1 MKPKKRVL
9 VLIADAGFGHR
20 SAANAIISALQE
32 KHSNEI
38 DISLVNPLNDKRT
51 PFFLRDGQEEYD
63 RIVKEIPNLYEFGFK
78 ASDNTVPVALIDS
91 ALVVLLFEVMW
102 DLIKKTD
109 PDVIVTTYPVY
120 QGAIIQVLRSRRL
133 CIPLVTAVTD
143 LVSVHRLWFNPHVDA
158 CLVPTKEVEEL
169 ALRNKVP
176 EKKIYITGVP
186 IHTSISHETRKKAII
201 RNELGWD
208 EDLTTILAVGSQRVS
223 QMTEALKVLNHYG
236 APLQIVAVAGKD
248 EKGYQS
254 LKVTEWHQKVH
265 LYDYVENIPTFMKA
279 SDIILC
285 KAGGLITSEAFACG
299 LPPILID
306 VIPGQETGNAD
317 FVVEH
322 KAGAVASDPMQ
333 VLEILTHWL
342 MDDQRVLDQMARN
355 AARVGKPQAAY
366 KAADIVWKLLERKPE
381 TVPECR
387 DRIIERLN
395 GHESFRSAI
404 DRIQKLRQQNHE

>member
-32 KHSNEI
+32 KHGDQLE
-38 DISLVNPLNDKRT
+38 ISLINPLDDKRA
-51 PFFLRDGQEEYD
+51 PFFLRESQEEYD
-63 RIVKEIPNLYEFGFK
+63 RIVKEIPNLYQFGYK
-78 ASDNTVPVALIDS
+78 ASDSTVPAAFIDS

-102 DLIKKTD
+102 DLIKKTS
-109 PDVIVTTYPVY
+109 PEVIVTTYPVY
-120 QGAIIQVLRSRRL
+120 QAAIIQVLRARRL

-143 LVSVHRLWFNPHVDA
+143 LISVHRLWFNPHVDA
-158 CLVPTKEVEEL
+158 CLVPTVEVEKL
-169 ALRNKVP
+169 ALRNKIP
-176 EKKIYITGVP
+176 EKKIHVTGVP
-186 IHTSISHETRKKAII
+186 IHTSISHETRNKGLI
-201 RNELGWD
+201 RKELGWK
-208 EDLTTILAVGSQRVS
+208 ESLTTLLVVGSQRVS
-223 QMTEALKVLNHYG
+223 QMTETLNVLNHYG

-248 EKGYQS
+248 EKGYRS
-254 LKVTEWHQKVH
+254 LKATEWHQVVH

-285 KAGGLITSEAFACG
+285 KAGGLITSEALACG

-317 FVVEH
+317 FVVDH
-322 KAGAVASDPMQ
+322 KAGAVAREPMQ

-342 MDDQRVLDQMARN
+342 MNEQQVLKQTTRN

-366 KAADIVWKLLERKPE
+366 KAANIVWKLMERKPE
-381 TVPECR
+381 TVPECT
-387 DRIIERLN
+387 DRTFERLK
-395 GHESFRSAI
+395 GQESFRSTI
-404 DRIQKLRQQNHE
+404 ERIQKLRQQNHD